1 MNIRQKEVLQQEL
14 NNEKKTIKELEQVY
28 QQAIKD
34 CEKKIRE
41 LSMRSD
47 MENIQSIIYQKQYQ
61 QAIKGQLEG
70 VLSQLHS
77 NEFATVSEYLN
88 KCYTDGFVGSMY
100 DLAGQGI
107 PLIVPINQ
115 NRVVK
120 AVQLDSKL
128 SKTLYESLGE
138 DVGKLKTAVRA
149 QVSRGI
155 SNGSSWN
162 DIAKTLAERNMKNTP
177 FGTAINNAI
186 RIARTEGHRVQTS
199 ARVDAMSEAK
209 KKGADVVKQWDSTLD
224 GRTRTTHR
232 QLDGQIRELDEP
244 FEVEGMKVDAP
255 GMFGNPAEDC
265 NCRCAVLQRARWALD
280 ETELDTLKER
290 AEYFELDKSKDF
302 EGYKSKYLNISEED
316 IRKAD
321 LTASFIPAQTIEE
334 AEEYIKQFIGNGYSP
349 IFKNQVIYKGISVEN
364 ANEINKVLT
373 ELYSQYDLPKISG
386 IKTISPTSTQ
396 GKKVFSSSDAVAA
409 YNPIEHGIFINKN
422 VLKNATALASYN
434 EEAEKA
440 WNLVMSNIDNLSG
453 KEKELA
459 LLYKNAG
466 RALVGNGSVHDY
478 IIHEMGHHVQW
489 NVLDTKINNAMG
501 SSMSIYAP
509 KISGYANASKS
520 EYIAESFAAYIKG
533 ETKLLDPDFVKA
545 INDYNKPLEKV
556 ARSSK
561 ITSGAISGARNP
573 YGEKAEEHAKR
584 YYGLVRSMKTD
595 VSKISKVTGMDEKDI
610 QGIKDFIFFEKHDL
624 GGKEL
629 EYFEPDYMMAESWQR
644 LIEGKPEAHD
654 ITMLKH
660 EILEKELI
668 KNGMTQEQAHIEAS
682 MKYNYSKEAGEY
694 YAKIEK
700 YKKE

>member
-14 NNEKKTIKELEQVY
+14 NNEKKTIKELVQVY

-302 EGYKSKYLNISEED
+302 EDYKSKYLNISEED

>member
-115 NRVVK
+115 NQVVK
-120 AVQLDSKL
+120 AIQLDSKL

-199 ARVDAMSEAK
+199 AKMYAMSEAK

-244 FEVEGMKVDAP
+244 FEVEGMKADAP

-290 AEYFELDKSKDF
+290 AEYFGLDKSKDF
-302 EGYKSKYLNISEED
+302 EDYKSKYLNISEED

-349 IFKNQVIYKGISVEN
+349 IFKNQAIYKGISVEN

-509 KISGYANASKS
+509 RISGYANASKS

-545 INDYNKPLEKV
+545 INEYNKPLEKIGK
-556 ARSSK
+556 SSK
-561 ITSGAISGARNP
+561 IKLSNIDVRKK
-573 YGEKAEEHAKR
+573 YIEE
-584 YYGLVRSMKTD
+584 
-595 VSKISKVTGMDEKDI
+595 VSKIKGTIDNNLPIEQQARQAFEARNRIRTEARSLMADEATRV
-610 QGIKDFIFFEKHDL
+610 Q
-624 GGKEL
+624 
-629 EYFEPDYMMAESWQR
+629 
-644 LIEGKPEAHD
+644 
-654 ITMLKH
+654 
-660 EILEKELI
+660 LEKERPNKTFEELI
-668 KNGMTQEQAHIEAS
+668 SSKMKRKGMTRDEAIRDIYDTAT
-682 MKYNYSKEAGEY
+682 KTNANVNRELGLGGD
-694 YAKIEK
+694 
-700 YKKE
+700 

>member
-120 AVQLDSKL
+120 AIQLDSKL

-138 DVGKLKTAVRA
+138 DVGKLKIAVRA

-302 EGYKSKYLNISEED
+302 EDYKSKYLNISEED

>member
-115 NRVVK
+115 NQVVK
-120 AVQLDSKL
+120 AIQLDSKL

-199 ARVDAMSEAK
+199 AKMDAMSEAK

-244 FEVEGMKVDAP
+244 FEVEGMKADAP

-290 AEYFELDKSKDF
+290 AEYFGLDKSKDF
-302 EGYKSKYLNISEED
+302 EDYKSKYLNISEED

-349 IFKNQVIYKGISVEN
+349 IFKNQAIYKGISVEN

-489 NVLDTKINNAMG
+489 NVLDAKINNAMG

-545 INDYNKPLEKV
+545 INEYNKPFEKIGK
-556 ARSSK
+556 SSK
-561 ITSGAISGARNP
+561 IKLSNIDVRKK
-573 YGEKAEEHAKR
+573 YIEE
-584 YYGLVRSMKTD
+584 
-595 VSKISKVTGMDEKDI
+595 VSKIKGTIDNNLPIEQQARQAFEARNRIRTEARSLMADEATRV
-610 QGIKDFIFFEKHDL
+610 Q
-624 GGKEL
+624 
-629 EYFEPDYMMAESWQR
+629 
-644 LIEGKPEAHD
+644 
-654 ITMLKH
+654 
-660 EILEKELI
+660 LEKERPNKTFEELI
-668 KNGMTQEQAHIEAS
+668 SSKMKRKGMTRDEAIRDIYDTAT
-682 MKYNYSKEAGEY
+682 KTNANVNRELGLGGD
-694 YAKIEK
+694 
-700 YKKE
+700 

>member
-70 VLSQLHS
+70 VLSLLHS

-115 NRVVK
+115 NQVVK
-120 AVQLDSKL
+120 AIQLDSKL

-162 DIAKTLAERNMKNTP
+162 DIAKIFAERNMKNTP

-199 ARVDAMSEAK
+199 AKMDAMSEAK

-244 FEVEGMKVDAP
+244 FEVEGMKADAP

-290 AEYFELDKSKDF
+290 AEYFGLDKSKDF
-302 EGYKSKYLNISEED
+302 EDYKSKYLNISEED

-349 IFKNQVIYKGISVEN
+349 IFKNQAIYKGISVEN

-489 NVLDTKINNAMG
+489 NVLDAKINNAMG

-509 KISGYANASKS
+509 RISGYANASKS

-545 INDYNKPLEKV
+545 INEYNKPLEKV

-561 ITSGAISGARNP
+561 ITSGAVSGARNP

-644 LIEGKPEAHD
+644 LVEGKPEAHD

>member
-88 KCYTDGFVGSMY
+88 KCYTDGFAGSMY

-115 NRVVK
+115 NQVVK
-120 AVQLDSKL
+120 AIQLDSKL

-199 ARVDAMSEAK
+199 AKMDAMSEAK

-244 FEVEGMKVDAP
+244 FEVEGMKADAP

-290 AEYFELDKSKDF
+290 AEYFGLDKSKDF
-302 EGYKSKYLNISEED
+302 EDYKSKYLNISEED

-349 IFKNQVIYKGISVEN
+349 IFKNQAIYKGISVEN

-489 NVLDTKINNAMG
+489 NVLDAKINNAMG

-545 INDYNKPLEKV
+545 INNKPLEKV

-561 ITSGAISGARNP
+561 ITSGAVSGARNP

-644 LIEGKPEAHD
+644 LVEGKPEAHD

-660 EILEKELI
+660 EFLEKELI

>member
-115 NRVVK
+115 NQVVK
-120 AVQLDSKL
+120 AIQLDSKL

-199 ARVDAMSEAK
+199 AKMDAMSEAK

-290 AEYFELDKSKDF
+290 AEYFGLDKSKDF
-302 EGYKSKYLNISEED
+302 EDYKSKYLNISEED

-349 IFKNQVIYKGISVEN
+349 IFKNQAIYKGISVEN

-489 NVLDTKINNAMG
+489 NVLDAKINNAMG

-545 INDYNKPLEKV
+545 INEYNKPLEKIGK
-556 ARSSK
+556 SSK
-561 ITSGAISGARNP
+561 IKLSNIDVRKK
-573 YGEKAEEHAKR
+573 YIEE
-584 YYGLVRSMKTD
+584 
-595 VSKISKVTGMDEKDI
+595 VSKIKGTIDNNLPIEQQARQAFEARNRIRTEARSLMADEATRV
-610 QGIKDFIFFEKHDL
+610 Q
-624 GGKEL
+624 
-629 EYFEPDYMMAESWQR
+629 
-644 LIEGKPEAHD
+644 
-654 ITMLKH
+654 
-660 EILEKELI
+660 LEKERPNKTFEELI
-668 KNGMTQEQAHIEAS
+668 SSKMKRKGMTRDEAIRDIYDTAT
-682 MKYNYSKEAGEY
+682 KTNANVNRELGLGGD
-694 YAKIEK
+694 
-700 YKKE
+700 

>member
-47 MENIQSIIYQKQYQ
+47 MENIQGIIYQKQYQ

-115 NRVVK
+115 NQVVK
-120 AVQLDSKL
+120 AIQLDSKL

-199 ARVDAMSEAK
+199 AKMDAMSEAK

-244 FEVEGMKVDAP
+244 FEVEGMKADAP
-255 GMFGNPAEDC
+255 GMFGNPSEDC

-280 ETELDTLKER
+280 ENELDTLKER
-290 AEYFELDKSKDF
+290 AEYFGLDKSKDF
-302 EGYKSKYLNISEED
+302 EDYKSKYLNISEED

-349 IFKNQVIYKGISVEN
+349 IFKNQAIYKGISVEN

-489 NVLDTKINNAMG
+489 NVLDAQINNAMG

-533 ETKLLDPDFVKA
+533 ETKLLDPDFIKA
-545 INDYNKPLEKV
+545 INEYNKPLEKV

-561 ITSGAISGARNP
+561 ITSGAVSGARNP

>member
-47 MENIQSIIYQKQYQ
+47 MENIQNIIYQKQYQ

-115 NRVVK
+115 NQVVK
-120 AVQLDSKL
+120 AIQLDSKL

-199 ARVDAMSEAK
+199 AKMNAMSEAK

-244 FEVEGMKVDAP
+244 FEVEGMKADAP

-290 AEYFELDKSKDF
+290 AEYFGLDKSKDF
-302 EGYKSKYLNISEED
+302 EDYKSKYLNISEED

-349 IFKNQVIYKGISVEN
+349 IFKNQAIYKGISVEN

-509 KISGYANASKS
+509 RISGYANASKS

-533 ETKLLDPDFVKA
+533 ETKLLDSDFVKA
-545 INDYNKPLEKV
+545 INEYNKPLEKV

-561 ITSGAISGARNP
+561 ITSGAVSGARNP

-644 LIEGKPEAHD
+644 LVEGKPEAHD

-660 EILEKELI
+660 EFLEKELI

>member
-115 NRVVK
+115 NQVVK
-120 AVQLDSKL
+120 AIQLDSKL

-162 DIAKTLAERNMKNTP
+162 DIAKIFAERNMKNTP

-199 ARVDAMSEAK
+199 AKMDAMSEAK

-244 FEVEGMKVDAP
+244 FEVEGMKADAP

-290 AEYFELDKSKDF
+290 AEYFGLDKSKDF
-302 EGYKSKYLNISEED
+302 EDYKSKYLNISEED

-349 IFKNQVIYKGISVEN
+349 IFKNQAIYKGISVEN

-489 NVLDTKINNAMG
+489 NVLDAKINNAMG

-545 INDYNKPLEKV
+545 INEYNKPLEKV

-561 ITSGAISGARNP
+561 ITSGAVSGARNP

-644 LIEGKPEAHD
+644 LVEGKPEAHD

>member
-88 KCYTDGFVGSMY
+88 KCYTDGFAGSMY

-115 NRVVK
+115 NQVVK
-120 AVQLDSKL
+120 AIQLDSKL

-199 ARVDAMSEAK
+199 AKMDAMSEAK

-244 FEVEGMKVDAP
+244 FEVEGMKADAP

-290 AEYFELDKSKDF
+290 AEYFGLDKSKDF
-302 EGYKSKYLNISEED
+302 EDYKSKYLNISEED

-349 IFKNQVIYKGISVEN
+349 IFKNQAIYKGISVEN

-509 KISGYANASKS
+509 RISGYANASKS

-533 ETKLLDPDFVKA
+533 ETKLLDSDFVKA
-545 INDYNKPLEKV
+545 INEYNKPLEKV

-561 ITSGAISGARNP
+561 ITSGAVSGARNP

-644 LIEGKPEAHD
+644 LVEGKPEAHD

-660 EILEKELI
+660 EFLEKELI

>member
-88 KCYTDGFVGSMY
+88 KCYTDGFAGSMY

-115 NRVVK
+115 NQVVK
-120 AVQLDSKL
+120 AIQLDSKL
-128 SKTLYESLGE
+128 YKTLYESLGE

-199 ARVDAMSEAK
+199 AKMDAMSEAK

-244 FEVEGMKVDAP
+244 FEVEGMKADAP

-290 AEYFELDKSKDF
+290 AEYFGLDKSKDF
-302 EGYKSKYLNISEED
+302 EDYKSKYLNISEED

-349 IFKNQVIYKGISVEN
+349 IFKNQAIYKGISVEN

-509 KISGYANASKS
+509 RISGYANASKS

-545 INDYNKPLEKV
+545 INEYNKPLEKV

-561 ITSGAISGARNP
+561 ITSGAVSGARNP

-644 LIEGKPEAHD
+644 LVEGKPEAHD

-660 EILEKELI
+660 EFLEKELI

>member
-120 AVQLDSKL
+120 AIQLDSKL

-302 EGYKSKYLNISEED
+302 EDYKSKYLNISEED

-434 EEAEKA
+434 EEAENA

-545 INDYNKPLEKV
+545 INEYNKPLEKV
-556 ARSSK
+556 GGSSK
-561 ITSGAISGARNP
+561 IKLSNIDVRKK
-573 YGEKAEEHAKR
+573 YIEE
-584 YYGLVRSMKTD
+584 
-595 VSKISKVTGMDEKDI
+595 VSKIKGTIDNNLPIEQQARQAFEARNRIRTEARSLMADEATRV
-610 QGIKDFIFFEKHDL
+610 Q
-624 GGKEL
+624 
-629 EYFEPDYMMAESWQR
+629 
-644 LIEGKPEAHD
+644 
-654 ITMLKH
+654 
-660 EILEKELI
+660 LEKERPNKTFEELI
-668 KNGMTQEQAHIEAS
+668 SSKMKRKGMTRDEAIRDIYDTAT
-682 MKYNYSKEAGEY
+682 KTNANVNRELGLGGD
-694 YAKIEK
+694 
-700 YKKE
+700 

>member
-115 NRVVK
+115 NQVVK
-120 AVQLDSKL
+120 AIQLDSKL

-199 ARVDAMSEAK
+199 AKMDAMSEAK

-244 FEVEGMKVDAP
+244 FEVEGMKADAP

-290 AEYFELDKSKDF
+290 AEYFGFDKSKDF
-302 EGYKSKYLNISEED
+302 EDYKSKYLNISEED

-349 IFKNQVIYKGISVEN
+349 IFKNQAIYKGISVEN

-489 NVLDTKINNAMG
+489 NVLDAKINNAMG

-545 INDYNKPLEKV
+545 INEYNKPLEKV

-561 ITSGAISGARNP
+561 ITSGAVSGARNP

-644 LIEGKPEAHD
+644 LVEGKPEAHD

-660 EILEKELI
+660 EFLEKELI

>member
-120 AVQLDSKL
+120 AIQLDSKL

-290 AEYFELDKSKDF
+290 AEYFGLDKSKNF
-302 EGYKSKYLNISEED
+302 EDYKSKYLNISEED

-321 LTASFIPAQTIEE
+321 ITASFIPAQTIEE

-349 IFKNQVIYKGISVEN
+349 IFKNQAIYKGISVEN

-489 NVLDTKINNAMG
+489 NVLDAKINNAMG

-545 INDYNKPLEKV
+545 INEYNKPLEKV
-556 ARSSK
+556 GGSSK
-561 ITSGAISGARNP
+561 IKLSNIDVRKK
-573 YGEKAEEHAKR
+573 YIEE
-584 YYGLVRSMKTD
+584 
-595 VSKISKVTGMDEKDI
+595 VSKIKGTIDNNLPIEQQARQAFEARNRIRTEARSLMADEATRV
-610 QGIKDFIFFEKHDL
+610 Q
-624 GGKEL
+624 
-629 EYFEPDYMMAESWQR
+629 
-644 LIEGKPEAHD
+644 
-654 ITMLKH
+654 
-660 EILEKELI
+660 LEKERPNKTFEELI
-668 KNGMTQEQAHIEAS
+668 SSKMKRKGMTRDEAIRDIYDTAT
-682 MKYNYSKEAGEY
+682 KTNANVNRELGLGGD
-694 YAKIEK
+694 
-700 YKKE
+700 

>member
-120 AVQLDSKL
+120 AIQLDSKL

-302 EGYKSKYLNISEED
+302 EDYKSKYLNISEED

-386 IKTISPTSTQ
+386 IKTLSPTSTQ

>member
-88 KCYTDGFVGSMY
+88 KCYTDGFAGSMY

-115 NRVVK
+115 NQVVK
-120 AVQLDSKL
+120 AIQLDSKL

-199 ARVDAMSEAK
+199 AKMDAMSEAK

-244 FEVEGMKVDAP
+244 FEVEGMKADAP

-290 AEYFELDKSKDF
+290 AEYFGLDKSKDF
-302 EGYKSKYLNISEED
+302 EDYKSKYLNISEED

-349 IFKNQVIYKGISVEN
+349 IFKNQAIYKGISVEN

-509 KISGYANASKS
+509 RISGYANASKS

-545 INDYNKPLEKV
+545 INEYNKPLEKIGK
-556 ARSSK
+556 SSK
-561 ITSGAISGARNP
+561 IKLSNIDVRKK
-573 YGEKAEEHAKR
+573 YIEE
-584 YYGLVRSMKTD
+584 
-595 VSKISKVTGMDEKDI
+595 VSKIKGTIDNNLPIEQQARQAFEARNRIRTEARSLMADEATRV
-610 QGIKDFIFFEKHDL
+610 Q
-624 GGKEL
+624 
-629 EYFEPDYMMAESWQR
+629 
-644 LIEGKPEAHD
+644 
-654 ITMLKH
+654 
-660 EILEKELI
+660 LEKERPNKTFEELI
-668 KNGMTQEQAHIEAS
+668 SSKMKRKGMTRDEAIRDIYDTAT
-682 MKYNYSKEAGEY
+682 KTNANVNRELGLGGD
-694 YAKIEK
+694 
-700 YKKE
+700 

>member
-88 KCYTDGFVGSMY
+88 KCYTDGFAGSMY

-115 NRVVK
+115 NQVVK
-120 AVQLDSKL
+120 AIQLDSKL

-199 ARVDAMSEAK
+199 AKMDAMSEAK

-244 FEVEGMKVDAP
+244 FEVEGMKADAP

-290 AEYFELDKSKDF
+290 AEYFGLDKSKDF
-302 EGYKSKYLNISEED
+302 EDYKSKYLNISEED

-349 IFKNQVIYKGISVEN
+349 IFKNQAIYKGISVEN

-509 KISGYANASKS
+509 RISGYANASKS

-545 INDYNKPLEKV
+545 INEYNKPLEKV

-561 ITSGAISGARNP
+561 ITSGAVSGARNP

-644 LIEGKPEAHD
+644 LVEGKPEAHD

-660 EILEKELI
+660 EFLEKELI

>member
-115 NRVVK
+115 NQVVK
-120 AVQLDSKL
+120 AIQLDSKL

-199 ARVDAMSEAK
+199 AKMDAMSEAK

-244 FEVEGMKVDAP
+244 FEVEGMKADAP

-290 AEYFELDKSKDF
+290 AEYFGLDKSKDF
-302 EGYKSKYLNISEED
+302 EDYKSKYLNISEED

-349 IFKNQVIYKGISVEN
+349 IFKNQAIYKGISVEN

-489 NVLDTKINNAMG
+489 NVLDAKINNAMG

-545 INDYNKPLEKV
+545 INEYNKPLEKIGK
-556 ARSSK
+556 SSK
-561 ITSGAISGARNP
+561 IKLSNIDVRKK
-573 YGEKAEEHAKR
+573 YIEE
-584 YYGLVRSMKTD
+584 
-595 VSKISKVTGMDEKDI
+595 VSKIKGTIDNNLPIEQQARQAFEARNRIRTEARSLMADEATRV
-610 QGIKDFIFFEKHDL
+610 Q
-624 GGKEL
+624 
-629 EYFEPDYMMAESWQR
+629 
-644 LIEGKPEAHD
+644 
-654 ITMLKH
+654 
-660 EILEKELI
+660 LEKERPNKTFEELI
-668 KNGMTQEQAHIEAS
+668 SSKMKRKGMTRDEAIRDIYDTAT
-682 MKYNYSKEAGEY
+682 KTNANVNRELGLGGD
-694 YAKIEK
+694 
-700 YKKE
+700 

>member
-47 MENIQSIIYQKQYQ
+47 MENIQGIIYQKQYQ

-115 NRVVK
+115 NQVVK
-120 AVQLDSKL
+120 AIQLDSKL

-199 ARVDAMSEAK
+199 AKMDAMSEAK

-244 FEVEGMKVDAP
+244 FEVEGMKADAP
-255 GMFGNPAEDC
+255 GMFGNPSEDC

-280 ETELDTLKER
+280 ENELDTLKER
-290 AEYFELDKSKDF
+290 AEYFGLDKSKDF
-302 EGYKSKYLNISEED
+302 EDYKSKYLNISEED

-349 IFKNQVIYKGISVEN
+349 IFKNQAIYKGISVEN

-422 VLKNATALASYN
+422 VLKKCHRIS
-434 EEAEKA
+434 
-440 WNLVMSNIDNLSG
+440 
-453 KEKELA
+453 
-459 LLYKNAG
+459 
-466 RALVGNGSVHDY
+466 
-478 IIHEMGHHVQW
+478 IIQRRSRKSMEFSHVQ
-489 NVLDTKINNAMG
+489 
-501 SSMSIYAP
+501 Y
-509 KISGYANASKS
+509 
-520 EYIAESFAAYIKG
+520 
-533 ETKLLDPDFVKA
+533 
-545 INDYNKPLEKV
+545 
-556 ARSSK
+556 
-561 ITSGAISGARNP
+561 
-573 YGEKAEEHAKR
+573 
-584 YYGLVRSMKTD
+584 
-595 VSKISKVTGMDEKDI
+595 
-610 QGIKDFIFFEKHDL
+610 
-624 GGKEL
+624 
-629 EYFEPDYMMAESWQR
+629 
-644 LIEGKPEAHD
+644 
-654 ITMLKH
+654 
-660 EILEKELI
+660 
-668 KNGMTQEQAHIEAS
+668 
-682 MKYNYSKEAGEY
+682 
-694 YAKIEK
+694 
-700 YKKE
+700 

>member
-115 NRVVK
+115 NQVVK
-120 AVQLDSKL
+120 AIQLDSKL

-199 ARVDAMSEAK
+199 AKMDAMSEAK

-244 FEVEGMKVDAP
+244 FEVEGMKADAP

-290 AEYFELDKSKDF
+290 TEYFGLDKSKDF
-302 EGYKSKYLNISEED
+302 EDYKSKYLNISEED

-334 AEEYIKQFIGNGYSP
+334 AEEYIKQFIGSGYSP
-349 IFKNQVIYKGISVEN
+349 IFKNQAIYKGISVEN

-489 NVLDTKINNAMG
+489 NVLDAKINNAMG

-545 INDYNKPLEKV
+545 INEYNKPLEKIGK
-556 ARSSK
+556 SSK
-561 ITSGAISGARNP
+561 IKLSNIDVRKK
-573 YGEKAEEHAKR
+573 YIEE
-584 YYGLVRSMKTD
+584 
-595 VSKISKVTGMDEKDI
+595 VSKIKGTIDNNLPIEQQARQAFEARNRIRTEARSLMADEATRV
-610 QGIKDFIFFEKHDL
+610 Q
-624 GGKEL
+624 
-629 EYFEPDYMMAESWQR
+629 
-644 LIEGKPEAHD
+644 
-654 ITMLKH
+654 
-660 EILEKELI
+660 LEKERPNKTFEELI
-668 KNGMTQEQAHIEAS
+668 SSKMKRKGMTRDEAIRDIYDTAT
-682 MKYNYSKEAGEY
+682 KTNANVNRELGLGGDRDV
-694 YAKIEK
+694 
-700 YKKE
+700 

>member
-70 VLSQLHS
+70 VLSLLHS

-115 NRVVK
+115 NQVVK
-120 AVQLDSKL
+120 AIQLDSKL

-199 ARVDAMSEAK
+199 AKMDAMSEAK

-290 AEYFELDKSKDF
+290 AEYFGLDKSKDF
-302 EGYKSKYLNISEED
+302 EDYKSKYLNISEED

-349 IFKNQVIYKGISVEN
+349 IFKNQAIYKGISVEN

-489 NVLDTKINNAMG
+489 NVLDAKINNAMG

-545 INDYNKPLEKV
+545 INEYNKPLEKIGK
-556 ARSSK
+556 SSK
-561 ITSGAISGARNP
+561 IKLSNIDVRKK
-573 YGEKAEEHAKR
+573 YIEE
-584 YYGLVRSMKTD
+584 
-595 VSKISKVTGMDEKDI
+595 VSKIKGTIDNNLPIEQQARQAFEARNRIRTEARSLMADEATRV
-610 QGIKDFIFFEKHDL
+610 Q
-624 GGKEL
+624 
-629 EYFEPDYMMAESWQR
+629 
-644 LIEGKPEAHD
+644 
-654 ITMLKH
+654 
-660 EILEKELI
+660 LEKERPNKTFEELI
-668 KNGMTQEQAHIEAS
+668 SSKMKRKGMTRDEAIRDIYDTAT
-682 MKYNYSKEAGEY
+682 KTNANVNRELGLGGD
-694 YAKIEK
+694 
-700 YKKE
+700 

>member
-120 AVQLDSKL
+120 AIQLDSKL

-302 EGYKSKYLNISEED
+302 EDYKSKYLNISEED

-349 IFKNQVIYKGISVEN
+349 IFKNQAIYKGISVEN

-509 KISGYANASKS
+509 RISGYANASKS

-545 INDYNKPLEKV
+545 INEYNKPLEKIGK
-556 ARSSK
+556 SSK
-561 ITSGAISGARNP
+561 IKLSNIDVRKK
-573 YGEKAEEHAKR
+573 YIEE
-584 YYGLVRSMKTD
+584 
-595 VSKISKVTGMDEKDI
+595 VSKIKGTIDNNLPIEQQARQAFEARNRIRTEARSLMADEATRV
-610 QGIKDFIFFEKHDL
+610 Q
-624 GGKEL
+624 
-629 EYFEPDYMMAESWQR
+629 
-644 LIEGKPEAHD
+644 
-654 ITMLKH
+654 
-660 EILEKELI
+660 LEKERPNKTFEELI
-668 KNGMTQEQAHIEAS
+668 SSKMKRKGMTRDEAIRDIYDTAT
-682 MKYNYSKEAGEY
+682 KTNANVNRELGLGGD
-694 YAKIEK
+694 
-700 YKKE
+700 

>member
-302 EGYKSKYLNISEED
+302 EDYKSKYLNISEED

>member
-61 QAIKGQLEG
+61 QAIKRQLEG

-115 NRVVK
+115 NQVVK
-120 AVQLDSKL
+120 AIQLDSKL

-199 ARVDAMSEAK
+199 AKMDAMSEAK

-244 FEVEGMKVDAP
+244 FEVEGMKADAP

-290 AEYFELDKSKDF
+290 AEYFGLDKSKDF
-302 EGYKSKYLNISEED
+302 EDYKSKYLNISEED

-349 IFKNQVIYKGISVEN
+349 IFKNQAIYKGISVEN

-453 KEKELA
+453 KEKKLA

-545 INDYNKPLEKV
+545 INEYNKPLEKV

-561 ITSGAISGARNP
+561 ITSGAVSGARNP

-644 LIEGKPEAHD
+644 LVEGKPEAHD

>member
-115 NRVVK
+115 NQVVK
-120 AVQLDSKL
+120 AIQLDSKL

-199 ARVDAMSEAK
+199 AKMYAMSEAK

-244 FEVEGMKVDAP
+244 FEVEGMKADAP

-290 AEYFELDKSKDF
+290 AEYFGLDKSKDF
-302 EGYKSKYLNISEED
+302 EDYKSKYLNISEED

-349 IFKNQVIYKGISVEN
+349 IFKNQAIYKGISVEN

-509 KISGYANASKS
+509 RISGYANASKS

-533 ETKLLDPDFVKA
+533 ETKLLDSDFVKA
-545 INDYNKPLEKV
+545 INEYNKPLEKIGK
-556 ARSSK
+556 SSK
-561 ITSGAISGARNP
+561 IKLSNIDVRKK
-573 YGEKAEEHAKR
+573 YIEE
-584 YYGLVRSMKTD
+584 
-595 VSKISKVTGMDEKDI
+595 VSKIKGTIDNNLPIEQQARQAFEARNRIRTEARSLMADEATRV
-610 QGIKDFIFFEKHDL
+610 Q
-624 GGKEL
+624 
-629 EYFEPDYMMAESWQR
+629 
-644 LIEGKPEAHD
+644 
-654 ITMLKH
+654 
-660 EILEKELI
+660 LEKERPNKTFEELI
-668 KNGMTQEQAHIEAS
+668 SSKMKRKGMTRDEAIRDIYDTAT
-682 MKYNYSKEAGEY
+682 KTNANVNRELGLGGD
-694 YAKIEK
+694 
-700 YKKE
+700 